1 MTQFFQDYF
10 QFALEATIV
19 VCIVLAVRPLF
30 RRYSKRIA
38 SLLWVVVFF
47 RLLCPYTAEGPIP
60 AFWENWAEESQVEQ
74 AAREIAIESDAGK
87 VDVNNE
93 GWNLRAAT
101 DGRDMTGSQ
110 DLLSDQEV
118 LGSQG
123 LQDKQALQDAQVAQD
138 IQSSQD
144 TQTSQGIKKIQD
156 SQGIQGLRDA
166 QATQG
171 NQGSQGNQASQEV
184 QKAQDSQ
191 GIQGLQNAQASKD
204 SQSSQGNRALQGTQ
218 SLQGTQALQD
228 IQNSQGIPGEQE
240 LQGTQERLGSQGV
253 PGVQNA
259 DGNKTTQGSQNAQGI
274 QEAQGVQ
281 SAQDMLRSEGKS
293 KEKAFS
299 LRSSYAAAV
308 AWFQSVAG
316 KCFLNVCGVIWAFGA
331 GLFLLYGI
339 GLYVRLSKKLEE
351 AIPMGVW
358 GKYPVKSSD
367 VSGVPMS
374 FGVLRRGIY
383 VPFYFREQ
391 DGAPE
396 RISAKEKEMILHHEA
411 MHLSRLDPLWKL
423 ISFLA
428 LCLHWWNP
436 VVWLCIKCFHKDLEM
451 ACDEGVLS
459 KIGQEKRGEYANALL
474 HFAQR
479 RSGLSLSAAFG
490 ESNAESRIKEV
501 LKFRKT
507 PLWMSI
513 SMTVLVVLLGG
524 CLATKPAT
532 NAEEK
537 TDEKTNEK
545 VEESA
550 TASQTQTEPS
560 KDEQPTSMIAEITN
574 LEQAIPAYLR
584 FQDIKGQRTAPVNV
598 PYFGYDEGWY
608 EIFYLDELTRNWKT
622 EAPEK
627 YQALQD
633 PVTALETLLPLKGGS
648 GKAYQESFS
657 SVIVEYTFANG
668 ETAHYFMAQ
677 RGETWYPYL
686 LIEESLAD
694 SLLTEDSRKTLLA
707 KLDRIEKQK
716 EELAETTAEQLRSVK
731 LQVEDVEYGRNR
743 QEMQEYNTDNI
754 YACWN
759 QEKLG
764 KYCILAEI
772 PEADACLY
780 GLYDGCAM
788 VLRVGDQAYPIHGYW
803 TNIRSD
809 IPQMYCGDYD
819 HDGQKEF
826 ALITLGKTGTG
837 TFGNWLRVIEVTE
850 DGLEIHEPK
859 SQGMYGQL
867 EQMVTYRYDEKS
879 LMLRVETTDGDIA
892 FASLEDIPLLASGEA
907 QFLWLSY
914 GQSESFSVMDDYL
927 FYNVSSGI
935 QLTNKGDVEYGGI
948 DLDCQIQYHEDGS
961 FSIGNIQLEKAWTG
975 PINQIDLTE
984 GFAGEEVILTHQV
997 ELTHDGVP
1005 DWIVTSVTYQEENKA
1020 SSWENRMTQ
1029 GDLCI
1034 VRVYDGARQA
1044 ESWKKGS
1051 VPEGTFDEENIFW
1064 EQALANAKDGNGAIL
1079 LCERDGKHYLLL
1091 SNHSMWQGTM
1101 NPTYQVIA
1109 LDELGSECVIDTANV
1124 AADINSLEGA
1134 FSVEDLMT
1142 YTEKLNGWMKDGQ
1155 LIAMTDLTQGNRISS
1170 GTLGQSTYKGKTIAV
1185 TFEAWEIWNTLADY
1199 INSETALAQTSSIAP
1214 INVTFD
1220 YIPCTGM
1227 DTLRESLTSLR
1238 KRFEVYMDWQQRMSQ
1253 ASSYSVDLQD
1263 GRNVITCDIT
1273 HDGFLDSIIV
1283 DYAAIEK
1290 DNQAFLTIDAKD
1302 EHGLFLWEDMLAL
1315 PHVGWGKYYIAM
1327 YQSMPYLVY
1336 YVPLEDSQGSMYGYY
1351 KVFWLNQKGEEQILE
1366 ERTVNSETAKNYE
1379 KEAAEF
1385 QEAINSY
1392 LGTRSELL
1400 ASTWDGELTIRKKP
1414 ANW

>member
-1 MTQFFQDYF
+1 MTQFFQEYF
-10 QFALEATIV
+10 HFALEATVI

-38 SLLWVVVFF
+38 NLLWVAVFF

-60 AFWENWAEESQVEQ
+60 AFWENWTAEGQIEQ
-74 AAREIAIESDAGK
+74 AADMTAVEGK
-87 VDVNNE
+87 DVFHGE
-93 GWNLRAAT
+93 DGTLLTAM
-101 DGRDMTGSQ
+101 DGRGMAEQQDPSGSQ
-110 DLLSDQEV
+110 EAFEGQKALESQEAP
-118 LGSQG
+118 GSK
-123 LQDKQALQDAQVAQD
+123 DAQASLEPNDLQDAQASQNVQGPQGVQALQNVQSAQG
-138 IQSSQD
+138 SQVSKE
-144 TQTSQGIKKIQD
+144 TWNP
-156 SQGIQGLRDA
+156 QGIQDGEELLDS
-166 QATQG
+166 QE
-171 NQGSQGNQASQEV
+171 NPGSQGALYHQNTPETQTAQGIQNARDTESAYGD
-184 QKAQDSQ
+184 QKAQNMESAYGDQ
-191 GIQGLQNAQASKD
+191 TAQDVQNAWE
-204 SQSSQGNRALQGTQ
+204 
-218 SLQGTQALQD
+218 
-228 IQNSQGIPGEQE
+228 IQNSQGSE
-240 LQGTQERLGSQGV
+240 
-253 PGVQNA
+253 
-259 DGNKTTQGSQNAQGI
+259 
-274 QEAQGVQ
+274 
-281 SAQDMLRSEGKS
+281 SAMEPQDMLHSEGK
-293 KEKAFS
+293 EFS
-299 LRSSYAAAV
+299 LRSSYAVAAL
-308 AWFQSVAG
+308 WFQSVAG

-351 AIPMGVW
+351 AIPMGAW
-358 GKYPVKSSD
+358 GKYPIKSSD

-374 FGVLRRGIY
+374 FGVFRRGIY
-383 VPFYFREQ
+383 VPFYFQEQ
-391 DGAPE
+391 DGALKK
-396 RISAKEKEMILHHEA
+396 ISSKEKELILHHEA

-423 ISFLA
+423 ISYLA

-436 VVWLCIKCFHKDLEM
+436 VAWLCVRCFHKDLEM

-459 KIGQEKRGEYANALL
+459 KIGQENRGDYAKALL

-501 LKFRKT
+501 LKFRKM
-507 PLWMSI
+507 PLWMTI

-524 CLATKPAT
+524 CLATRPAT
-532 NAEEK
+532 GTEEK

-545 VEESA
+545 VAESA
-550 TASQTQTEPS
+550 AASQTEKEPDKDAQTS
-560 KDEQPTSMIAEITN
+560 GIITEITS
-574 LEQAIPAYLR
+574 LEQAIPSYLR
-584 FQDIKGQRTAPVNV
+584 FRDVKGQRTAPVNV

-608 EIFYLDELTRNWKT
+608 DVYYLDELTQNWKT
-622 EAPEK
+622 EEPEK
-627 YQALQD
+627 YQALLD

-668 ETAHYFMAQ
+668 ETAHYSMAR
-677 RGETWYPYL
+677 RGEAWYPYQL
-686 LIEESLAD
+686 MEELLAD
-694 SLLTEDSRKTLLA
+694 PLLTEDSRKTLLA

-716 EELAETTAEQLRSVK
+716 EELAETTAEQLRGVT

-743 QEMQEYNTDNI
+743 QEMQEYNTENI

-759 QEKLG
+759 HEKLG
-764 KYCILAEI
+764 KYCILGEI

-788 VLRVGDQAYPIHGYW
+788 MLRVGDQAYPIHGYW

-867 EQMVTYRYDEKS
+867 EQKITYQYDEKT
-879 LMLRVETTDGDIA
+879 LMLRVETKDGDVA
-892 FASLEDIPLLASGEA
+892 FASLEDIPLLASGEE

-914 GQSESFSVMDDYL
+914 GQTESFSVMDDYL
-927 FYNVSSGI
+927 FYDVSSGI

-961 FSIGNIQLEKAWTG
+961 FSIGNIQLEKAWPG
-975 PINQIDLTE
+975 PINQIDLSE

-997 ELTHDGVP
+997 ELTHDDVP

-1020 SSWENRMTQ
+1020 TSWENRMMQ
-1029 GDLCI
+1029 GDVCI

-1051 VPEGTFDEENIFW
+1051 VPEGTFDKENIIW
-1064 EQALANAKDGNGAIL
+1064 EQALANAQTGNGIIS
-1079 LCERDGKHYLLL
+1079 LCEREGKHYLLL
-1091 SNHSMWQGTM
+1091 SNHGMWQGIM

-1109 LDELGSECVIDTANV
+1109 LDTLGGENIIDTANV

-1185 TFEAWEIWNTLADY
+1185 AFEAWEIWNELADCV
-1199 INSETALAQTSSIAP
+1199 NSEIAFAQTSSISP
-1214 INVTFD
+1214 INVTQK
-1220 YIPCTGM
+1220 YVPCTGM
-1227 DTLRESLTSLR
+1227 DNLRESLTSLR
-1238 KRFEVYMDWQQRMSQ
+1238 KRFEVYMEWQQRMSQ

-1273 HDGFLDSIIV
+1273 HDGYLDSITV
-1283 DYAAIEK
+1283 DYAAIEE
-1290 DNQAFLTIDAKD
+1290 DNQAFLTIDARD
-1302 EHGLFLWEDMLAL
+1302 EHGLFLWEAMLAL
-1315 PHVGWGKYYIAM
+1315 PHVGWGKYYVTM
-1327 YQSMPYLVY
+1327 YQRMPYLVY
-1336 YVPLEDSQGSMYGYY
+1336 YVPLEATQGTMYGYY

-1366 ERTVNSETAKNYE
+1366 ERTINSETAKDYE